1 MKLASALVVG
11 LGLLLAAAAPLRADE
26 VVIAAQYPL
35 SGPMASYS
43 GPFLKEG
50 TEIAIQRINE
60 TKMLGEGRTLRVLIE
75 DNASDRNQAIS
86 LMSRFATSD
95 NALAVLGVYG
105 STLSLP
111 SAPVANELKI
121 PFLAIAASP
130 AIVQAGPWSYILI
143 EQPDASMKIEGEF
156 AANQLKAKNAALV
169 FDRANDASVRL
180 KDAFAKYFKEHGGTV
195 VSEDGISAQDTN
207 FAPIATKIVSEK
219 IDILY
224 LESVPSVAGNFLV
237 QVKQAGLDPS
247 IKLIASGQVSSPV
260 FRDIA
265 GAAAEGIYYAADY
278 VADMPAEENK
288 YFVGEYKKRVNKEP
302 DQNAAWAY
310 TGMLL
315 LAHAI
320 HDAGPGATR
329 EQVRDAMAKL
339 KDIDTPLGAGK
350 YSYDRDRMP
359 DFGLIMLQIQ
369 KGVPQLV
376 K

>member
-1 MKLASALVVG
+1 MKVETIVRLS
-11 LGLLLAAAAPLRADE
+11 LLLCLVAAVPARADE
-26 VVIAAQYPL
+26 VLIAAQYPL

-50 TEIAIQRINE
+50 TEIAIKRINE
-60 TKMLGEGRTLRVLIE
+60 TEMLGKGRTLKVLIE

-111 SAPVANELKI
+111 AAPVANELKI
-121 PFLAIAASP
+121 PFLAVAASP

-156 AANQLKAKNAALV
+156 AAERLKAKNAALV

-180 KDAFAKYFKEHGGTV
+180 KDSFARFFKEHGGTV
-195 VSEDGISAQDTN
+195 VSEDGISSQDTN

-288 YFVGEYKKRVNKEP
+288 YFVSEYKKRANKEP

-329 EQVRDAMAKL
+329 EQVRDAMARL
-339 KDIDTPLGAGK
+339 KDVDTPLGAGK
-350 YSYDRDRMP
+350 FSYDQNRMP
-359 DFGLIMLQIQ
+359 LFGLIMLQIQ

>member
-1 MKLASALVVG
+1 MKAREFIVLGIALLFAG
-11 LGLLLAAAAPLRADE
+11 AAPALAEE

-43 GPFLKEG
+43 GPFLREG
-50 TEIAIQRINE
+50 TEIAIDRINE
-60 TKMLGEGRTLRVLIE
+60 THMLGAGRTLKVIIE
-75 DNASDRNQAIS
+75 DNAGDRNQAIS
-86 LMSRFATSD
+86 LMNRFATSD

-105 STLSLP
+105 SYLSLP
-111 SAPVANELKI
+111 AAPVANELKI

-130 AIVQAGPWSYILI
+130 AIVQAGPWSFILI
-143 EQPDASMKIEGEF
+143 EQPDSSMKIEAEY
-156 AANQLKAKNAALV
+156 AANRLNAHNAALV
-169 FDRANDASVRL
+169 YDRANDASVRL
-180 KDAFAKYFKEHGGTV
+180 KDAFAKYFKERGGTV

-219 IDILY
+219 IDLLY
-224 LESVPSVAGNFLV
+224 IESVPSVAANFLV

-247 IKLIASGQVSSPV
+247 VKLIASGQVSSPV
-260 FRDIA
+260 FRSIA
-265 GAAAEGIYYAADY
+265 GAAAEGILYAADY
-278 VADMPAEENK
+278 VPDMPAPENR
-288 YFVGEYKKRVNKEP
+288 YFVDNYRKRYHKDP

-320 HDAGPGATR
+320 HDAGPGADR
-329 EQVRDAMAKL
+329 AKVRDALAKL
-339 KDIDTPLGAGK
+339 QNVDTPLGAGK
-350 YSYDRDRMP
+350 FSYDKDRMP
-359 DFGLIMLQIQ
+359 DFDLIVLQIT